1 MLAINKKQIKKK
13 YVIGGSGLLDSII
26 HFFVKTFTSQGAK
39 QIASS
44 AAKEIGKAALDA
56 GKNLALEAG
65 KKVVEKAMRPKTSER
80 IEEVVNKY
88 ITTTKGSAITIQDLV
103 KKLNN
108 SELKR
113 I

>member
-1 MLAINKKQIKKK
+1 MLTINNNKQVKKK
-13 YVIGGSGLLDSII
+13 YVIGGSGILDSILQ
-26 HFFVKTFTSQGAK
+26 FFVRTLTSQGAK

-56 GKNLALEAG
+56 GKNVAVEAR
-65 KKVVEKAMRPKTSER
+65 KRMVEKVMRPKTSNR
-80 IEEVVNKY
+80 IEQIVNKY
-88 ITTTKGSAITIQDLV
+88 ATKGSAVTIQDLV

-108 SELKR
+108 SGLNR

>member
-1 MLAINKKQIKKK
+1 MLTINNKQVKKK
-13 YVIGGSGLLDSII
+13 YVIGGSGILDSILQ
-26 HFFVKTFTSQGAK
+26 FLVKTFTSQGVK

-44 AAKEIGKAALDA
+44 AAKELGKAALDA
-56 GKNLALEAG
+56 GKNVTVEAG
-65 KKVVEKAMRPKTSER
+65 KRMVEKVMRPKTSER
-80 IEEVVNKY
+80 IEQIVNKY
-88 ITTTKGSAITIQDLV
+88 STKDITIQDLV